1 MSGQNIGP
9 CILEGRFVRIE
20 PLRKNHASTLFEA
33 GKNLDWAWMLVAL
46 SSIEAVKQ
54 RIEDGLKAEERN
66 EEYPFI
72 VTLKKEE
79 RVIGSTSY
87 LQVSTRH
94 RRAEIGSTWYSPDVW
109 GTAVNPEC
117 KYLLLKHAFE
127 DWNAVRIQLGT
138 HANNVHSQRAILKL
152 GAKFEGRLR
161 NHGILPDGSIRDA
174 MLYSIIASEW
184 PEIRSRLLKRI
195 ES

>member
-1 MSGQNIGP
+1 M
-9 CILEGRFVRIE
+9 LEGKFVRLE
-20 PLRKNHASTLFEA
+20 PLRKNHTTALLEA
-33 GKNLDWAWMLVAL
+33 GKNLDWAWMLVPL
-46 SSIEAVKQ
+46 QTREEVDK

-66 EEYPFI
+66 EEYPFTVI
-72 VTLKKEE
+72 MKKDK

-87 LQVSTRH
+87 LQVSSRH
-94 RRAEIGSTWYSPDVW
+94 KRAEIGSTWYSRNVW

-138 HANNVHSQRAILKL
+138 HASNVHSRRAILKL

-161 NHGILPDGSIRDA
+161 NHGIMPDGSVRDA

-184 PEIRSRLLKRI
+184 PGVKAQLLKRI
-195 ES
+195 ESFQ